1 MELKP
6 CPFCGLPAKM
16 HTAYYTAEF
25 AYSDDQIPKDAEVIM
40 ERRYPGRK
48 HWCIEYRRKA
58 YVPQCTDSACVGRS
72 QKMFRTAEQAAE
84 SWNRRAN
91 DV

>member
-16 HTAYYTAEF
+16 HIAYFVSE
-25 AYSDDQIPKDAEVIM
+25 YSDDDDKIPSDSVITR
-40 ERRYPGRK
+40 EWRKPGANR
-48 HWCIEYRRKA
+48 WTVEYRRRA

-72 QKMFRTAEQAAE
+72 QKKFQSEDEAVKA
-84 SWNRRAN
+84 WNRRT
-91 DV
+91 